1 MKNSTKNNNFLT
13 LYSFL
18 YTIFI
23 IVTLFYFLTYDT
35 KKEDNYVINNDNK
48 ELVKKI
54 KEKQSNVYK
63 LLLSAEKIEDKEI
76 IKKIENQ
83 LYESIKNGN
92 YDIVE
97 IAKEELPLNYK
108 SDYCSYSC
116 LINNNKNNFI
126 DFYKVNENVMNVRI
140 IYIGEKYKLLQFE
153 INKKE
158 NSKLFEI
165 LNEKEILYLQ
175 QEKIIKNEKQKAKE
189 KEIDDLIKLLQ

>member
-18 YTIFI
+18 YTVFI

-35 KKEDNYVINNDNK
+35 KNEDNYVINNDKK
-48 ELVKKI
+48 EMVEKI
-54 KEKQSNVYK
+54 KEKQSNIYK

-97 IAKEELPLNYK
+97 ITKGELPLNYK

-140 IYIGEKYKLLQFE
+140 VYIGEKYKLLQFE

-158 NSKLFEI
+158 NLKLFEI
-165 LNEKEILYLQ
+165 LNEKENLYLQ

-189 KEIDDLIKLLQ
+189 KEIDDLIKLL

>member
-18 YTIFI
+18 YAIFI
-23 IVTLFYFLTYDT
+23 IVTLFYFLTYNT

-116 LINNNKNNFI
+116 LVNNNKNNFI
-126 DFYKVNENVMNVRI
+126 DFYKLNENVMNVRI
-140 IYIGEKYKLLQFE
+140 IYIGEKYKLLHFE

-158 NSKLFEI
+158 NLKLFEI
-165 LNEKEILYLQ
+165 LNEKENLYLQ

-189 KEIDDLIKLLQ
+189 KEIDDLIKLL